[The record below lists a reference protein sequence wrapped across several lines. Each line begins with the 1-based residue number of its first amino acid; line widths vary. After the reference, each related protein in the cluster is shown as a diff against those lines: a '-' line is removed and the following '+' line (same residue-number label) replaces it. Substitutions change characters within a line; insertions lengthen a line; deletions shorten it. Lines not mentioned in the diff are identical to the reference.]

1 MKRVIILILAC
12 IGVGLVFCQPDEA
25 MEADFTKWISTFVL
39 TKSIGG
45 LLCFCAFKLDE
56 YWYESRD

>member
-1 MKRVIILILAC
+1 MKRLAILIIAC
-12 IGVGLVFCQPDEA
+12 FGVAFVFCQPDEA
-25 MEADFTKWISTFVL
+25 MEESFVKWIATFAW
-39 TKSIGG
+39 TKSLGA